1 MIQANELRIGNI
13 LEYFVNENGVDWIK
27 VKVNGW
33 DILRCDDNPTS
44 FNGVRRPVVLTP
56 EILERAGFTKVTD
69 GSLTIYSYGTNPVT
83 SDWVIQLKWLKGYP
97 EPFYQNGHFKV
108 AFVHQLQNL
117 IFALCGTELDINL

>member
-56 EILERAGFTKVTD
+56 EILERAGFKTPDGYNSTVLYKNGLMIDYHMGKYKVRDHTLAPCD
-69 GSLTIYSYGTNPVT
+69 YL
-83 SDWVIQLKWLKGYP
+83 
-97 EPFYQNGHFKV
+97 
-108 AFVHQLQNL
+108 HQLQNL
-117 IFALCGTELDINL
+117 FFALCGTELDINLNL